1 MYFYIYKLIFFSNLK
16 STNIFHSGPPSK
28 IRQIPRSGIEGVSIG
43 QNLTLE
49 VEILSNPQPIV
60 TLESWSFIDYNGTLQ
75 DCLPDN
81 VNSYIEPG
89 TGRLTIKVKL
99 TIINTD
105 KINYGNYTLNTGNRF
120 GNMTPVILGVAP
132 KGRLINCQIML
143 HING

>member
-1 MYFYIYKLIFFSNLK
+1 MP
-16 STNIFHSGPPSK
+16 T
-28 IRQIPRSGIEGVSIG
+28 G
-43 QNLTLE
+43 QNVSLE

-75 DCLPDN
+75 DYLPDN
-81 VNSYIEPG
+81 VNSYTKPG

-105 KINYGNYTLNTGNRF
+105 KINYGNYTFNTRNRF

>member
-1 MYFYIYKLIFFSNLK
+1 
-16 STNIFHSGPPSK
+16 
-28 IRQIPRSGIEGVSIG
+28 VSIG

-75 DCLPDN
+75 DYLPDN